1 MTSIVTIKWGDKYPP
16 GYVDKLYRAVERN
29 MTVKHRF
36 VCLTENADG
45 IHKDIFTM
53 PLFGNFRGWW
63 NKMLLFRGV
72 PGIHGRI
79 IWLDLDTLIT
89 DNIDFLAEY
98 NGSFAM
104 LRDFYRPQFGAS
116 GIMLL
121 KNGINHWIWN
131 RFEAS
136 RKHFETQYHGD
147 QEAINVI
154 MQKECKRPDFLQD
167 LFPNKIVS
175 YKVHCQNKIPV
186 GSAII
191 CFHGRPRPHEADHA
205 WIRDYWR

>member
-1 MTSIVTIKWGDKYPP
+1 
-16 GYVDKLYRAVERN
+16 
-29 MTVKHRF
+29 
-36 VCLTENADG
+36 
-45 IHKDIFTM
+45 
-53 PLFGNFRGWW
+53 
-63 NKMLLFRGV
+63 MLLFRGV

-154 MQKECKRPDFLQD
+154 MQKEGKRPDFLQD

-175 YKVHCQNKIPV
+175 YKVHCQNKIPARA
-186 GSAII
+186 SII